1 MIGGEGMKH
10 FVEYL
15 LREEDG
21 QGLAEY
27 SMIIVL
33 IAIAALMS
41 VGAAGDTV
49 TKYYDKILAAVTSL

>member
-1 MIGGEGMKH
+1 MKH

-27 SMIIVL
+27 ALIIVL
-33 IAIAALMS
+33 IAIVSLMS